1 MIGILLALQVNN
13 WNEQRKE
20 KKIRKELVASLIE
33 DFEGTQEILSQVI
46 FEADSLFNNMN
57 TFYDL
62 ISKKTQITTVDSLRT
77 LGRSFFRSVPFE
89 PILSTY
95 NEAKSTGNL
104 NLIQSKAFTDKMTA
118 FNLAHKGY
126 NQVNHISTSNYFSGA
141 MWDLRK
147 TFGSSSILI
156 KTTAIPEKN
165 KLKPQISYAE
175 YLFIVESPLGEAAL
189 ENQYVVFQNM
199 KNIFSDMDN
208 AIKGIIA
215 ILKSLREE
223 E

>member
-1 MIGILLALQVNN
+1 MREMNMLKFFRKIRYDLMETGKPALPAGRYLKYAIGEIILVMIGILLALQVNN

-20 KKIRKELVASLIE
+20 KKIKKELVVSLIE

-104 NLIQSKAFTDKMTA
+104 NLIQSKAFT
-118 FNLAHKGY
+118 
-126 NQVNHISTSNYFSGA
+126 
-141 MWDLRK
+141 
-147 TFGSSSILI
+147 
-156 KTTAIPEKN
+156 EK
-165 KLKPQISYAE
+165 
-175 YLFIVESPLGEAAL
+175 
-189 ENQYVVFQNM
+189 
-199 KNIFSDMDN
+199 
-208 AIKGIIA
+208 
-215 ILKSLREE
+215 
-223 E
+223 